1 VLRGATSDYLA
12 AALLGVAT
20 FSKPVHIVLI
30 GPLVVLALWRRQ
42 WGRGIRMFVVFVAAT
57 AGLFLFNYATTGDA
71 NYQGG
76 NRKTFYGYTGFPFAN
91 TKETFE
97 TTGQARAT
105 DGVPLDIVVTKDAPT
120 VFGYNLAYFTIGR
133 YSGFVPYFF
142 PGVVS
147 LALFLAGARRRPLWQ
162 WLTAGAAVA
171 AAIGLILYMPYTYSG
186 GGGPIGNRYYLS
198 FYPLFLFVTPALSLP
213 VAPIIAIAI
222 GALFTAP
229 LVMNPFDMSFDP
241 GAHAKSGPIRI
252 LPIELT
258 QLIDLPVSAKADRS
272 RIKLAGDPPMLGYF
286 PDDNAYREQGE
297 WFWVRGRSRADIILR
312 APAIDDERGTGRP
325 IPMRELTVQIENG
338 AKANTVHIRTGGES
352 VSVPLLSGKAKT
364 VTVRP
369 GTGLPYRPLTFPTN
383 YLYSISISSD
393 AGFVPFLET
402 PESTDS
408 RVLGAR
414 VRLVPTYDRGT

>member
-1 VLRGATSDYLA
+1 LSGPGSDYLA
-12 AALLGVAT
+12 ATLLGVAT

-30 GPLVVLALWRRQ
+30 GPLVALALWRRQ
-42 WGRGIRMFVVFVAAT
+42 WARSARIFVLFVAVT
-57 AGLFLFNYATTGDA
+57 GLLFMVNYVTTGDA

-91 TKETFE
+91 PRETFE

-147 LALFLAGARRRPLWQ
+147 LVLFLAAPRRRPLWQ
-162 WLTAGAAVA
+162 WLTAAAAFV

-186 GGGPIGNRYYLS
+186 GGGPVGNRYYLS
-198 FYPLFLFVTPALSLP
+198 FYPLFLFITPALSLP
-213 VAPIIAIAI
+213 VAPLAAMAI

-241 GAHAKSGPIRI
+241 GAHAKSGPIRM

-258 QLIDLPVSAKADRS
+258 QLIDLPVSAKPDRS
-272 RIKLAGDPPMLGYF
+272 RIKLAGDPPMLAYF
-286 PDDNAYREQGE
+286 PDDNAYRVEGDA
-297 WFWVRGRSRADIILR
+297 FWVRGRSRADIILR
-312 APAIDDERGTGRP
+312 APAIDDALGTGRP
-325 IPMRELTVQIENG
+325 VRLQSLAIEIENG
-338 AKANTVHIRTGGES
+338 GKPNEVRIRTGGES
-352 VSVPLLSGKAKT
+352 LSVPLAPGEQKT

-383 YLYSISISSD
+383 YLYSISISSES
-393 AGFVPFLET
+393 GFVPFLET
-402 PESTDS
+402 PESSDS

-414 VRLVPTYDRGT
+414 VRLVPTYDRGM